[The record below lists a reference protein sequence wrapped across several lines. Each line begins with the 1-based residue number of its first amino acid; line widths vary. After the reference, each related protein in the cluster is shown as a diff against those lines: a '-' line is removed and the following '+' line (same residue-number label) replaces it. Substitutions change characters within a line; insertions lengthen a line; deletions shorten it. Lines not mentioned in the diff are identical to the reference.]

1 MSSHSVASGL
11 KNTLLET
18 TLISDGDDS
27 SDSYDVII
35 KFYSEKV

>member
-1 MSSHSVASGL
+1 MSSHSMASGL
-11 KNTLLET
+11 KNTLLKT
-18 TLISDGDDS
+18 TLISGNDS